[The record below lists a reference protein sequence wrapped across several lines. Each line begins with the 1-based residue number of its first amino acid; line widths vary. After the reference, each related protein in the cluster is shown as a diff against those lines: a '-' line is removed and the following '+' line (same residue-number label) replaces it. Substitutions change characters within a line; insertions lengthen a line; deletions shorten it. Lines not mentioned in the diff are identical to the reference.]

1 MAIVIMN
8 LKMYQELDFESN
20 HAVEVVATEAGCAA
34 ESCCA
39 AVAAEAGCAAEA
51 AEATEAAEVRAR
63 INATVS
69 SASEPAKATQIVRLE
84 RFVK

>member
-8 LKMYQELDFESN
+8 LKMYQALDFESN
-20 HAVEVVATEAGCAA
+20 HAVEVVA
-34 ESCCA
+34 
-39 AVAAEAGCAAEA
+39 VEAGCAAEA

>member
-51 AEATEAAEVRAR
+51 AEVRAR

>member
-8 LKMYQELDFESN
+8 LKMYQALDFESN
-20 HAVEVVATEAGCAA
+20 HAVEVA
-34 ESCCA
+34 E
-39 AVAAEAGCAAEA
+39 VAEA
-51 AEATEAAEVRAR
+51 EAAEVRAR

>member
-8 LKMYQELDFESN
+8 LKMYQALDFESN
-20 HAVEVVATEAGCAA
+20 HAVEVV
-34 ESCCA
+34 

>member
-8 LKMYQELDFESN
+8 LKMYQELDFESS
-20 HAVEVVATEAGCAA
+20 HAVEVEVVATEAGCAA
-34 ESCCA
+34 ES
-39 AVAAEAGCAAEA
+39 
-51 AEATEAAEVRAR
+51 TEVRAR

>member
-8 LKMYQELDFESN
+8 LKMYQELDFESS
-20 HAVEVVATEAGCAA
+20 HVVEVVAV
-34 ESCCA
+34 
-39 AVAAEAGCAAEA
+39 AVDAGCAAEA

>member
-20 HAVEVVATEAGCAA
+20 HTAEVVAV
-34 ESCCA
+34 
-39 AVAAEAGCAAEA
+39 AVVAEAGCAAVA
-51 AEATEAAEVRAR
+51 AEAAEVRAR

>member
-20 HAVEVVATEAGCAA
+20 HAAEVVAVAVDAGCAA
-34 ESCCA
+34 
-39 AVAAEAGCAAEA
+39 
-51 AEATEAAEVRAR
+51 EAAEVRAR
-63 INATVS
+63 INATES
-69 SASEPAKATQIVRLE
+69 SQSDPAKATQIVRLE

>member
-8 LKMYQELDFESN
+8 LKMYQELDFESS
-20 HAVEVVATEAGCAA
+20 HAVEVEVE
-34 ESCCA
+34 E
-39 AVAAEAGCAAEA
+39 AAEAGCAAEVEAGCA
-51 AEATEAAEVRAR
+51 AESTEVRAR